1 MVTVSILLS
10 TIFTVFLIVG
20 LIKPDLS
27 FFDKL
32 PFFGDKSNGKKRLVV
47 VGYFFIGMMISSGII
62 HLSEPDKEQQAS
74 PAIENVPPV
83 KTIKTADDAVLVR
96 CKNLYNKLM
105 SFKDSPDFHFYGFGK
120 GGDYHGWY
128 MAAHNF
134 TKEDDLH
141 LMRTYGFV
149 SGDILM
155 LGREYV
161 SSKGQETDYSRQ
173 KREELERIFSC
184 KTWEVSE

>member
-1 MVTVSILLS
+1 MVVIFFILF
-10 TIFTVFLIVG
+10 IFLQFFLVIG
-20 LIKPDLS
+20 LIKPDLP

-32 PFFGDKSNGKKRLVV
+32 PFFGDKSKGKKRLVV
-47 VGYFFIGMMISSGII
+47 LGYFLVGSMISSW
-62 HLSEPDKEQQAS
+62 LFTLFEPAREPQTS
-74 PAIENVPPV
+74 PAVEEVSSV
-83 KTIKTADDAVLVR
+83 KTIETADDAVLTR

-155 LGREYV
+155 LGQEYV

>member
-1 MVTVSILLS
+1 MEKVCLKTEKNYYLCGQISNSPAMTKKTKKIILW
-10 TIFTVFLIVG
+10 
-20 LIKPDLS
+20 
-27 FFDKL
+27 
-32 PFFGDKSNGKKRLVV
+32 V
-47 VGYFFIGMMISSGII
+47 VGIWVAISLVPALFS
-62 HLSEPDKEQQAS
+62 HSSNEQAPPVQTEA
-74 PAIENVPPV
+74 PAV
-83 KTIKTADDAVLVR
+83 KTINTADDAVLRR

-105 SFKDSPDFHFYGFGK
+105 SFKDSPDFHLYGFGK

-134 TKEDDLH
+134 TKDDDLH
-141 LMRTYGFV
+141 LMQTYGFV

-155 LGREYV
+155 LGQEYV